1 MPKAHSETAHAQ
13 LGQSR
18 DTLCDTPTKN
28 GDSLTPVTVTG
39 AASNVKKTVSRGL
52 AASLST
58 KQLRSGIWSR
68 ALLIANR
75 FRVIRTLD
83 IAVCCFPE
91 RPFKASLTA
100 AQRAVRGLVKAGYL
114 KRYRSDR
121 FQTIYGIC
129 KNGADYLEE
138 LRFEAASSVRRV
150 SDMTNPEHR
159 LWAQFWVLCCEARGL
174 KAVTEQELL
183 RKLSES
189 TTAGKN
195 KAAGLLTV
203 STPHRVKDTKLNLVP
218 DAIAYEGENNSA
230 IWLEV
235 DRSKRGAARESSL
248 AALCMSVGRQLNN
261 GAKLRTV
268 IIFCK
273 TERIR
278 KRAVAVVNS
287 LVASENDKVLIDNR
301 RHFVEI
307 EPNTYEVIG
316 ARKMELSDGRTMTG
330 DVLMGHIIIQM
341 LPTWLPKV
349 RIDATNTHST
359 AGWFGENYLPFKK
372 PAAKG
377 LWATPSSPLLAPLI
391 KPMTK

>member
-13 LGQSR
+13 LGQSK
-18 DTLCDTPTKN
+18 DTLCDTPAKN
-28 GDSLTPVTVTG
+28 GDALTPVTVAG
-39 AASNVKKTVSRGL
+39 AARNVKKTVSRGI

-58 KQLRSGIWSR
+58 KELRSGIWSR
-68 ALLIANR
+68 ALLTANR
-75 FRVIRTLD
+75 FRVIRTID

-129 KNGADYLEE
+129 KKGADYLEE
-138 LRFEAASSVRRV
+138 LGFEAASSVRRV

-183 RKLSES
+183 RTLSES
-189 TTAGKN
+189 TTTGKK
-195 KAAGLLTV
+195 KATGLLTV
-203 STPHRVKDTKLNLVP
+203 STTHRGKDTKLNLVP
-218 DAIAYEGENNSA
+218 DAYAYEGENSSG
-230 IWLEV
+230 IWLEI
-235 DRSKRGAARESSL
+235 DKSKRGSARETSL
-248 AALCMSVGRQLNN
+248 SALYMSVGRQLNN
-261 GAKLRTV
+261 GVTLRTV

-287 LVASENDKVLIDNR
+287 LVASENDKVLIDDR

-316 ARKMELSDGRTMTG
+316 FRKMELSDGRTLTG
-330 DVLMGHIIIQM
+330 DGSMGHIIIQM

-349 RIDATNTHST
+349 RIDATNTHSI

-372 PAAKG
+372 PASKG
-377 LWATPSSPLLAPLI
+377 SWTTPSSPLLSPLI
-391 KPMTK
+391 KPQTK